1 MADTLNDKAREL
13 FDGTNFVTLSTIEPD
28 GHPQSSVVWAKMDG
42 DDVVFSTV
50 KGRRKH
56 GNLTRDPRVT
66 LCVFD
71 QENPYAYAEVRGTA
85 TIVDDPEGA
94 LIQELSHKYTGQ
106 PWKEHGPAERVIVRV
121 SPAKVY
127 TR

>member
-1 MADTLNDKAREL
+1 MADALNDKAREL

-28 GHPQSSVVWAKMDG
+28 GHPQSSVVWARTDG

-121 SPAKVY
+121 SPVKVY